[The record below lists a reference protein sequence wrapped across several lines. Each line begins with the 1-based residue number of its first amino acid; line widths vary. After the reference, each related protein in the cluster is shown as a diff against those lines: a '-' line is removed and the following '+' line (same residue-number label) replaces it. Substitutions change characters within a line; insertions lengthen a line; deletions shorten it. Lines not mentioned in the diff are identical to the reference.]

1 MDCLVTGG
9 AGFVGHNLVR
19 HLLDESHHVRVLDNF
34 STGKRENLG
43 PFINRI
49 ELIEGDLRSYHTV
62 HEATRDVEVVFH
74 QGALPSVPRS
84 INDPITTN
92 QVCVEGTL
100 NILDSSKNN
109 GVRRVVYASSSSIY
123 GENPALPKSE
133 EMTPMPIS
141 PYAVAK
147 LAGEK
152 YCQVFARTYGLETVA
167 LRYFNVFGLGQ
178 DPRSQYAAV
187 MPLFITAFLDGS
199 RITINGDGEHSRDFT
214 FVENVIQ
221 ANMRAAAA
229 PKASGEV
236 FNVACGQSTTL
247 NQVLDHLQRFTEV
260 ETEIVYGP
268 DRAGD
273 IKHSLASI
281 DKACELMGYEPTVS
295 VETGLRKAVEWY
307 RSIRKGPSGGP
318 PGS

>member
-9 AGFVGHNLVR
+9 AGFIGHNLVR
-19 HLLDESHHVRVLDNF
+19 HLLDQGHHVRVLDNF
-34 STGKRENLG
+34 STGKRDNLG
-43 PFINRI
+43 PFINRV

-62 HEATRDVEVVFH
+62 HEATRDIEVVFH

-100 NILDSSKNN
+100 NILDSAKNN

-123 GENPALPKSE
+123 GENPALPKRE
-133 EMTPMPIS
+133 DMRPMPIS

-147 LAGEK
+147 LAGEL

-178 DPRSQYAAV
+178 DPKSQYAAV

-199 RITINGDGEHSRDFT
+199 RITIHGDGEQSRDFT

-221 ANMRAAAA
+221 ANVKAATA

-236 FNVACGQSTTL
+236 FNIACGNGTSL
-247 NQVLDHLQRFTEV
+247 NQVIDHLRTFTEV
-260 ETEIVYGP
+260 DTEVVYGP
-268 DRAGD
+268 DRVGD

-281 DKACELMGYEPTVS
+281 DKARELLGYDPTVS
-295 VETGLRKAVEWY
+295 VAAGLRMSVEWY
-307 RSIRKGPSGGP
+307 RSVRKEPAGGSP
-318 PGS
+318 VS

>member
-9 AGFVGHNLVR
+9 AGFIGHNLVR
-19 HLLDESHHVRVLDNF
+19 FLLDEGHHVRVLDNF

-43 PFINRI
+43 PFLSKI

-62 HEATRDVEVVFH
+62 HEATQDIEVIFH

-100 NILDSSKNN
+100 NILDSAKSND
-109 GVRRVVYASSSSIY
+109 VRRVIYASSSSIY
-123 GENPALPKSE
+123 GENPALPKQE
-133 EMTPMPIS
+133 DMTPMPIS

-152 YCQVFARTYGLETVA
+152 YCQVFSRTYGLETVG

-178 DPRSQYAAV
+178 DPKSQYAAV

-199 RITINGDGEHSRDFT
+199 RITINGDGQQSRDFT

-221 ANMRAAAA
+221 ANLKAAVA
-229 PKASGEV
+229 PKAAGEV
-236 FNVACGQSTTL
+236 FNVACGNSTSL
-247 NQVLDHLQRFTEV
+247 NQVIDHLRTITEV
-260 ETEIVYGP
+260 DTEVVHGP

-281 DKACELMGYEPTVS
+281 DKARELMGYNPAVS
-295 VETGLRKAVEWY
+295 VESGLRMSVEWY
-307 RSIRKGPSGGP
+307 RAARKGPSTQ
-318 PGS
+318 

>member
-19 HLLDESHHVRVLDNF
+19 HLLDDNHQVRVLDNF

-49 ELIEGDLRSYHTV
+49 DLIEGDLRSYQTV

-123 GENPALPKSE
+123 GENPALPKCE

-187 MPLFITAFLDGS
+187 MPLFITAFLDGN

-221 ANMRAAAA
+221 ANIRAASA

-268 DRAGD
+268 DRTGD

-281 DKACELMGYEPTVS
+281 DKARELMGYEPTVS
-295 VETGLRKAVEWY
+295 VEAGLRMAVEWY

>member
-9 AGFVGHNLVR
+9 AGFIGHNLVR
-19 HLLDESHHVRVLDNF
+19 FLLDEGHHVRVLDNF

-43 PFINRI
+43 PFLSKI

-62 HEATRDVEVVFH
+62 HEATQDIEVIFH

-100 NILDSSKNN
+100 NILDSAKSND
-109 GVRRVVYASSSSIY
+109 VRRVIYASSSSIY
-123 GENPALPKSE
+123 GENPALPKQE
-133 EMTPMPIS
+133 DMTPMPIS

-152 YCQVFARTYGLETVA
+152 YCQVFSRTYGLETVG

-178 DPRSQYAAV
+178 DPKSQYAAV

-199 RITINGDGEHSRDFT
+199 RITINGDGQQSRDFT

-221 ANMRAAAA
+221 ANLKAAVA
-229 PKASGEV
+229 PKATGEV
-236 FNVACGQSTTL
+236 FNVACGNSTSL
-247 NQVLDHLQRFTEV
+247 NQVIDHLRTITEV
-260 ETEIVYGP
+260 DTEVVHGP

-281 DKACELMGYEPTVS
+281 DKARELMGYNPAVS
-295 VETGLRKAVEWY
+295 VESGLRMSVEWY
-307 RSIRKGPSGGP
+307 RAARKGPSTQ
-318 PGS
+318 

>member
-1 MDCLVTGG
+1 MECLVTGG

-19 HLLDESHHVRVLDNF
+19 HLLDEGHHVRVLDNF
-34 STGKRENLG
+34 STGKRDNLG
-43 PFINRI
+43 PFLSRI

-62 HEATRDVEVVFH
+62 HEATRDIEVVFH

-100 NILDSSKNN
+100 NILDSAKNN
-109 GVRRVVYASSSSIY
+109 GVRRVIYASSSSIY
-123 GENPALPKSE
+123 GANPALPKKE
-133 EMTPMPIS
+133 DMTPMPIS

-152 YCQVFARTYGLETVA
+152 YCQVFAHTYGLETVA

-178 DPRSQYAAV
+178 DPKSQYAAV
-187 MPLFITAFLDGS
+187 MPLFITAFLDGN
-199 RITINGDGEHSRDFT
+199 RITLNGDGEHSRDFT

-221 ANMRAAAA
+221 ANMKAAVA

-236 FNVACGQSTTL
+236 FNVACGNSTSL
-247 NQVLDHLQRFTEV
+247 NQVVDHLRTFTEV
-260 ETEIVYGP
+260 DTEVVHGP

-281 DKACELMGYEPTVS
+281 DKARELMGYEPTVS
-295 VETGLRKAVEWY
+295 VESGLRKSVEWY
-307 RSIRKGPSGGP
+307 RAERKGPS
-318 PGS
+318 PGTLN

>member
-9 AGFVGHNLVR
+9 AGFIGHNLVR
-19 HLLDESHHVRVLDNF
+19 HLLDQGHHVRVLDNF
-34 STGKRENLG
+34 STGKRDNLR
-43 PFINRI
+43 PFINRV

-62 HEATRDVEVVFH
+62 HEATRDIEVVFH

-100 NILDSSKNN
+100 NILDSAKNN

-123 GENPALPKSE
+123 GENPALPKRE
-133 EMTPMPIS
+133 DMRPMPIS

-147 LAGEK
+147 LAGEL

-178 DPRSQYAAV
+178 DPKSQYAAV

-199 RITINGDGEHSRDFT
+199 RITIHGDGEQSRDFT

-221 ANMRAAAA
+221 ANVKAATA

-236 FNVACGQSTTL
+236 FNIACGNGTSL
-247 NQVLDHLQRFTEV
+247 NQVIDHLRTFTEV
-260 ETEIVYGP
+260 DTEVVYGP
-268 DRAGD
+268 DRVGD

-281 DKACELMGYEPTVS
+281 DKARELLGYDPTVS
-295 VETGLRKAVEWY
+295 VAAGLRMSVEWY
-307 RSIRKGPSGGP
+307 RSVRKEPAGGSP
-318 PGS
+318 VS

>member
-1 MDCLVTGG
+1 MECLVTGG
-9 AGFVGHNLVR
+9 AGFIGHNLVR
-19 HLLDESHHVRVLDNF
+19 HLLDQGHHVRVLDNF
-34 STGKRENLG
+34 STGKRGNLG
-43 PFINRI
+43 PFISRI

-100 NILDSSKNN
+100 NILDSAKNN

-123 GENPALPKSE
+123 GENPRLPKCE
-133 EMTPMPIS
+133 DMTPMPIS

-147 LAGEK
+147 LAGEQ

-178 DPRSQYAAV
+178 DPKSQYAAV
-187 MPLFITAFLDGS
+187 MPLFITAFLDGR
-199 RITINGDGEHSRDFT
+199 RITIDGDGQQSRDFT

-221 ANMRAAAA
+221 ANMKAAVA
-229 PKASGEV
+229 PKATGEV
-236 FNVACGQSTTL
+236 FNVACGNSTSI
-247 NQVLDHLQRFTEV
+247 NQVLDHLRTFTEV
-260 ETEIVYGP
+260 DTEIVHGP

-281 DKACELMGYEPTVS
+281 EKARELMGYDPTVS
-295 VETGLRKAVEWY
+295 VEAGLRMSVEWY
-307 RSIRKGPSGGP
+307 RSVRKSPTG
-318 PGS
+318 

>member
-9 AGFVGHNLVR
+9 AGFIGHNLVR
-19 HLLDESHHVRVLDNF
+19 FLLDEGHHVRVLDNF

-43 PFINRI
+43 PFLSKI

-62 HEATRDVEVVFH
+62 HEATQDIEVIFH

-100 NILDSSKNN
+100 NILDSAKSND
-109 GVRRVVYASSSSIY
+109 VRRVIYASSSSIY
-123 GENPALPKSE
+123 GENPALPKQE
-133 EMTPMPIS
+133 DMTPMPIS

-152 YCQVFARTYGLETVA
+152 YCQVFSRTYGLETVG

-178 DPRSQYAAV
+178 DPKSQYAAV

-199 RITINGDGEHSRDFT
+199 RITINGDGQQSRDFT

-221 ANMRAAAA
+221 ANLKAAVA
-229 PKASGEV
+229 PKAAGEV
-236 FNVACGQSTTL
+236 FNVACGNSTSL
-247 NQVLDHLQRFTEV
+247 NQVIDHLRTITEV
-260 ETEIVYGP
+260 DTEVVHGP

-281 DKACELMGYEPTVS
+281 DKARELMGYNPAVS
-295 VETGLRKAVEWY
+295 VESGLRMSVEWY
-307 RSIRKGPSGGP
+307 RAARKGPSP
-318 PGS
+318 Q

>member
-9 AGFVGHNLVR
+9 AGFIGHNLVR
-19 HLLDESHHVRVLDNF
+19 HLLDNGHQVRVLDNF

-43 PFINRI
+43 PFLGKID
-49 ELIEGDLRSYHTV
+49 LIEGDLRSYHTV

-100 NILDSSKNN
+100 NILDSAKNN
-109 GVRRVVYASSSSIY
+109 GVRRVIYASSSSIY
-123 GENPALPKSE
+123 GANPALPKQE
-133 EMTPMPIS
+133 DMTPMPIS

-152 YCQVFARTYGLETVA
+152 YCQVFTQTYGLETVA

-187 MPLFITAFLDGS
+187 MPLFITAFLDGK
-199 RITINGDGEHSRDFT
+199 RITINGDGEQSRDFT
-214 FVENVIQ
+214 FVENVVQ
-221 ANMRAAAA
+221 ANVKAALA

-236 FNVACGQSTTL
+236 FNVACNDSTSL
-247 NQVLDHLQRFTEV
+247 NQVIQHLRTFTEV
-260 ETEIVYGP
+260 DTEVVYGP

-281 DKACELMGYEPTVS
+281 EKARELMGYEPVVTVES
-295 VETGLRKAVEWY
+295 GLRRSVEWY
-307 RSIRKGPSGGP
+307 RAARKGPAAA
-318 PGS
+318 

>member
-9 AGFVGHNLVR
+9 AGFIGHNLVR
-19 HLLDESHHVRVLDNF
+19 HLLDEGHHVRVLDNF
-34 STGKRENLG
+34 STGKRDNLG
-43 PFINRI
+43 PFLSKI

-62 HEATRDVEVVFH
+62 HEATRDVEVIFH

-100 NILDSSKNN
+100 NILDSAKNN

-123 GENPALPKSE
+123 GANPALPKQE
-133 EMTPMPIS
+133 DMTPMPIS

-152 YCQVFARTYGLETVA
+152 YCQVFAHTYGLETVG

-178 DPRSQYAAV
+178 DPKSQYAAV

-199 RITINGDGEHSRDFT
+199 GITINGDGEQSRDFT

-221 ANMRAAAA
+221 ANVKAAVA
-229 PKASGEV
+229 PGASGEV
-236 FNVACGQSTTL
+236 FNVACGESTSL
-247 NQVLDHLQRFTEV
+247 NQVIDHLRTFTEV
-260 ETEIVYGP
+260 DTEVIHGP
-268 DRAGD
+268 NRAGD

-281 DKACELMGYEPTVS
+281 EKARKLMGYKPTVS
-295 VETGLRKAVEWY
+295 VETGLRMSVEWY
-307 RSIRKGPSGGP
+307 SASRKDPDA
-318 PGS
+318 GSKT

>member
-9 AGFVGHNLVR
+9 AGFIGHNLVR
-19 HLLDESHHVRVLDNF
+19 FLLDEGHHVRVLDNF

-43 PFINRI
+43 PFLSKI

-62 HEATRDVEVVFH
+62 HEATQDIEVIFH

-100 NILDSSKNN
+100 NILDSAKSND
-109 GVRRVVYASSSSIY
+109 VRRVIYASSSSIY
-123 GENPALPKSE
+123 GENPALPKQE
-133 EMTPMPIS
+133 DMTPMPIS

-152 YCQVFARTYGLETVA
+152 YCQVFSRTYGLETVG

-178 DPRSQYAAV
+178 DPKSQYAAV

-199 RITINGDGEHSRDFT
+199 RITINGDGQQSRDFT

-221 ANMRAAAA
+221 ANLKAAVA
-229 PKASGEV
+229 PKATGEV
-236 FNVACGQSTTL
+236 FNVAC
-247 NQVLDHLQRFTEV
+247 
-260 ETEIVYGP
+260 
-268 DRAGD
+268 
-273 IKHSLASI
+273 
-281 DKACELMGYEPTVS
+281 ELLS
-295 VETGLRKAVEWY
+295 
-307 RSIRKGPSGGP
+307 
-318 PGS
+318 

>member
-9 AGFVGHNLVR
+9 AGFIGHNLVR
-19 HLLDESHHVRVLDNF
+19 HLLDEGHHVRVLDNF
-34 STGKRENLG
+34 STGKRDNLG
-43 PFINRI
+43 PFLSKI

-62 HEATRDVEVVFH
+62 HEATRDVEVIFH

-100 NILDSSKNN
+100 NILDSAKNN

-123 GENPALPKSE
+123 GANPALPKQE
-133 EMTPMPIS
+133 DMTPMPIS

-152 YCQVFARTYGLETVA
+152 YCQVFAHTYGLETVG

-178 DPRSQYAAV
+178 DPKSQYAAV

-199 RITINGDGEHSRDFT
+199 GITINGDGEQSRDFT

-221 ANMRAAAA
+221 ANVKAAVT
-229 PKASGEV
+229 PGASGEV
-236 FNVACGQSTTL
+236 FNVACGESTSL
-247 NQVLDHLQRFTEV
+247 NQVIDHLRTFTEV
-260 ETEIVYGP
+260 DTEVIHGP
-268 DRAGD
+268 NRAGD

-281 DKACELMGYEPTVS
+281 EKARKLMGYKPTVS
-295 VETGLRKAVEWY
+295 VETGLRMSVEWY
-307 RSIRKGPSGGP
+307 SSSRKGPDA
-318 PGS
+318 GSKT

>member
-9 AGFVGHNLVR
+9 AGFIGHNLVR
-19 HLLDESHHVRVLDNF
+19 HLLDQGHHVRVLDNF
-34 STGKRENLG
+34 STGKRDNLG
-43 PFINRI
+43 PFLSRI

-100 NILDSSKNN
+100 NILDSAKNN

-123 GENPALPKSE
+123 GANPALPKQE
-133 EMTPMPIS
+133 DMTPMPIS

-152 YCQVFARTYGLETVA
+152 YCQVFAHTYGLETVA

-178 DPRSQYAAV
+178 DPKSQYAAV

-199 RITINGDGEHSRDFT
+199 RITINGDGEQSRDFT
-214 FVENVIQ
+214 FIENVIQ
-221 ANMRAAAA
+221 ANMKAAVA

-236 FNVACGQSTTL
+236 FNVACEASTSL
-247 NQVLDHLQRFTEV
+247 NQVIEHLRVFTEV
-260 ETEIVYGP
+260 DTEVVYGP

-273 IKHSLASI
+273 IKHSRASI
-281 DKACELMGYEPTVS
+281 EKARTLMGYDPTVS
-295 VETGLRKAVEWY
+295 VEAGLRRSVEWY
-307 RSIRKGPSGGP
+307 RSVRKGPGHIAAS
-318 PGS
+318 

>member
-9 AGFVGHNLVR
+9 AGFIGHNLVR
-19 HLLDESHHVRVLDNF
+19 HLLDQGHHVRVLDNF

-43 PFINRI
+43 PFADRVD
-49 ELIEGDLRSYHTV
+49 LIEGDLRSYHTV

-100 NILDSSKNN
+100 NILDSAKNN

-123 GENPALPKSE
+123 GENPALPKQE
-133 EMTPMPIS
+133 DMTPMPIS

-178 DPRSQYAAV
+178 DPKSQYAAV
-187 MPLFITAFLDGS
+187 MPLFITAFLDGNQ
-199 RITINGDGEHSRDFT
+199 ITIDGDGEQSRDFT

-221 ANMRAAAA
+221 ANMKAAIA

-236 FNVACGQSTTL
+236 FNVACGNSTSL
-247 NQVLDHLQRFTEV
+247 NQVLDHLRTFTEFD
-260 ETEIVYGP
+260 TEVVHGP

-281 DKACELMGYEPTVS
+281 DKARDLMGYDPTVS
-295 VETGLRKAVEWY
+295 VEAGLRMSVEWY
-307 RSIRKGPSGGP
+307 RLARKGPSGGNA
-318 PGS
+318 GS

>member
-9 AGFVGHNLVR
+9 AGFIGHNLVR
-19 HLLDESHHVRVLDNF
+19 HLLDEGHHVRVLDNF
-34 STGKRENLG
+34 STGKRDNLG
-43 PFINRI
+43 PFLSKI

-62 HEATRDVEVVFH
+62 HEATRDVEVIFH

-100 NILDSSKNN
+100 NILDSAKNN
-109 GVRRVVYASSSSIY
+109 GVRRGVYASSSSIY
-123 GENPALPKSE
+123 GANPALPKQE
-133 EMTPMPIS
+133 DMTPMPIS

-152 YCQVFARTYGLETVA
+152 YCQVFAHTYGLETVG

-178 DPRSQYAAV
+178 DPKSQYAAV

-199 RITINGDGEHSRDFT
+199 GITINGDGEQSRDFT

-221 ANMRAAAA
+221 ANVKAAVA
-229 PKASGEV
+229 PGASGEV
-236 FNVACGQSTTL
+236 FNVACGESTSL
-247 NQVLDHLQRFTEV
+247 NQVIDHLRTFTEV
-260 ETEIVYGP
+260 DTEVIHGP
-268 DRAGD
+268 NRAGD

-281 DKACELMGYEPTVS
+281 EKARKLMGYKPTVS
-295 VETGLRKAVEWY
+295 VETGLRMSVEWY
-307 RSIRKGPSGGP
+307 SASRKDPDA
-318 PGS
+318 GSKT